1 MATAAPARCR
11 GGPAGG
17 TGSMGGEAQRAALTA
32 RLGVPRGGAVRAG
45 GPVVSFGT
53 TGRVSAFALPA
64 VGGTVHEYAALARG
78 LDGAVRLHGIEADGL
93 YAGAAPPGSL
103 DAVVARTVELVRRS
117 QPDGPYRLIG
127 WAGGGIVAYET
138 ARRLEAEGG
147 TVAQVVL
154 IDSPYRTD
162 RWRPDPADDL
172 AALFA
177 GEVLRG
183 LGRPAPVLP
192 RLSAAQHLAV
202 LADHLADRPAPPG
215 TLLSDL
221 ERWYAV
227 FVSRTAALSGYRAAG
242 HLAAAALLVS
252 AHGSQDWAPYWRGR
266 FHGGVRELSTTAG
279 HYGILHPPAV
289 ASTAAAIRAAL
300 S

>member
-1 MATAAPARCR
+1 MATAAPARRR

-32 RLGVPRGGAVRAG
+32 RLGLPHRGGVRAD

-53 TGRVSAFALPA
+53 AGPVSAFALSA
-64 VGGTVHEYAALARG
+64 VGGTVHEYAALARD
-78 LDGAVRLHGIEADGL
+78 LDGTCRIQGIEADGL
-93 YAGAAPPGSL
+93 YAGTALPDSL
-103 DAVVARTVELVRRS
+103 NAMVARTADLVRRS

-127 WAGGGIVAYET
+127 WSGGGIVAYET
-138 ARRLEAEGG
+138 ARHLEAEGG
-147 TVAQVVL
+147 IVDLVVL
-154 IDSPYRTD
+154 MDAPYRTG

-183 LGRPAPVLP
+183 LGRPARVPP
-192 RLSAAQHLAV
+192 GLSAAQHLAL
-202 LADHLADRPAPPG
+202 LAGHVADRPAPPG

-227 FVSRTAALSGYRAAG
+227 FVARTAALSGYRALG
-242 HLAAAALLVS
+242 HLGAAAVLVS

-266 FHGGVRELSTTAG
+266 FRGGVRELSTTAG

-289 ASTAAAIRAAL
+289 ATTAAAIRAAL
-300 S
+300 